1 MTNYGKS
8 NRLHARWWLVAALL
22 GGLALSAKAADVPIP
37 KPPNGA
43 VSNPN
48 YLEYQKTSNT
58 YTWNP
63 VGTTT
68 PPGSGTVSFPSTSV
82 VSDATPKM
90 VTTGDLP
97 YQHKGG
103 AGAKVTI
110 STGIDKVKV
119 AAAAAA
125 ATASAAA
132 MQVKPGN
139 PYVQVGA
146 LACMVFCVPVAEV
159 LLNWGIDK
167 FYANDDGTLAA
178 VVPDPNS
185 NIETSTGS
193 LYYLR
198 DRPHITGRTL
208 AGLTS
213 ATAAAC
219 LSWMPDTD
227 QWRYKGCTPG
237 TPFQNYVSINVMAQ
251 AKGGDG
257 VWRDNVR
264 ASNYPWVQKPDTCP
278 VGSPVV
284 NGVCNGSA
292 PEIKKPLGDFFK
304 ENIVD
309 KPWGADAA
317 VVASVVIAS
326 SIYQSGDN
334 VFTDGT
340 SNTITGP
347 DLVPTGTVQTHSPVN
362 VLPGTTTPAPP
373 GHTGPTDSG
382 TQTTTSTTTAT
393 NTFNPGTSGTG
404 SGSGSSGSGSGP
416 SMTTGTKT
424 ETKTSITNNIT
435 NNTSTSVTTNIE
447 TKDDAPKEEE
457 KDLCEKNPEAL
468 ACAELDTPEQ
478 DIPRDKVTI
487 SYEYADIFGNGACP
501 ADSYLN
507 THGQSLKVWD
517 WQTSCD
523 HIQDY
528 FRPVLIACCA
538 FAAFVIISAGVKE

>member
-1 MTNYGKS
+1 MTKYGKP
-8 NRLHARWWLVAALL
+8 NRLHARSWLNFALL
-22 GGLALSAKAADVPIP
+22 GSLALSAHAADVPIP
-37 KPPNGA
+37 KPANGA

-48 YLEYQKTSNT
+48 YLEYKKNSNT

-110 STGIDKVKV
+110 STGIDKVKL
-119 AAAAAA
+119 AASAAA

-146 LACMVFCVPVAEV
+146 LACMVFCVPVADA
-159 LLNWGIDK
+159 LIRWGIDK
-167 FYANDDGTLAA
+167 FYVNEDGSLSA
-178 VVPDPNS
+178 VVPDPS
-185 NIETSTGS
+185 VISEVSDGKEYRVSSYPWSPSPGS
-193 LYYLR
+193 
-198 DRPHITGRTL
+198 
-208 AGLTS
+208 ACQ
-213 ATAAAC
+213 AAA
-219 LSWMPDTD
+219 SGSGWS
-227 QWRYKGCTPG
+227 G
-237 TPFQNYVSINVMAQ
+237 
-251 AKGGDG
+251 
-257 VWRDNVR
+257 
-264 ASNYPWVQKPDTCP
+264 ASVTQSSPRCSFTGYRCDIGQCSVLNTFGPISYSSRSGSSCP
-278 VGSPVV
+278 AGSPIV

-292 PEIKKPLGDFFK
+292 PEIRKPLEDVFK
-304 ENIVD
+304 DNIVN
-309 KPWGADAA
+309 KPWGPNAAAIAA
-317 VVASVVIAS
+317 VVISSSV
-326 SIYQSGDN
+326 YQSGKDI
-334 VFTDGT
+334 FTDGT
-340 SNTITGP
+340 SNDITGP
-347 DLVPTGTVQTHSPVN
+347 DLVPVGKVVTSTSVN

-382 TQTTTSTTTAT
+382 TQTTTTTSTAT

-457 KDLCEKNPEAL
+457 KDFCEKNPEAL
-468 ACAELDTPEQ
+468 ACAEADTPEQ

-517 WQTSCD
+517 WQASCD

-538 FAAFVIISAGVKE
+538 FAAFVIISAGIKE